1 VPFSAALLVSGHAGR
16 TTAIFD
22 GDAER
27 ILEQVTLG
35 DDDRAVLILE
45 REEQLR

>member
-1 VPFSAALLVSGHAGR
+1 MLDGRRRYSTATRSGS
-16 TTAIFD
+16 
-22 GDAER
+22 
-27 ILEQVTLG
+27 LEQVTLG